1 MLSSVRFP
9 SNGGGDL
16 IFIKS
21 FEDDAISLSGFGS
34 GFRGVKG
41 VVNFGF
47 GGSNIDV
54 RVKRSGMGVGFDV
67 RARRSGTGAGFTIGF
82 GSRDKV
88 SITSAAVS
96 AKVSCSMVG
105 ISTSSASAY
114 SRPVS
119 SLGSS
124 KGSFFI
130 SFSCSDSDSPDGS
143 ALSQ

>member
-1 MLSSVRFP
+1 MLSSVCFP

-47 GGSNIDV
+47 GGSNIDL
-54 RVKRSGMGVGFDV
+54 RVKRSGM
-67 RARRSGTGAGFTIGF
+67 GAGFTIGF

-119 SLGSS
+119 SSGSS
-124 KGSFFI
+124 KGLSFI
-130 SFSCSDSDSPDGS
+130 SFGISNWG
-143 ALSQ
+143 

>member
-9 SNGGGDL
+9 SNGGGNL

-47 GGSNIDV
+47 GGSNMDV
-54 RVKRSGMGVGFDV
+54 RVRRSGMGAGFDV
-67 RARRSGTGAGFTIGF
+67 CARRSGTGAGFTIGF
-82 GSRDKV
+82 SSRDKF
-88 SITSAAVS
+88 SITSVAVS
-96 AKVSCSMVG
+96 AKVSCLMVG
-105 ISTSSASAY
+105 ITTSSASAY

-119 SLGSS
+119 SSGSL
-124 KGSFFI
+124 KGSFFS

>member
-21 FEDDAISLSGFGS
+21 FDAISLSGFGS

-54 RVKRSGMGVGFDV
+54 RVRRSGM
-67 RARRSGTGAGFTIGF
+67 GAGFTIGF

-119 SLGSS
+119 SSGSS
-124 KGSFFI
+124 KGSFFS
-130 SFSCSDSDSPDGS
+130 SFSRSDSDSPDGS
-143 ALSQ
+143 ALSR

>member
-21 FEDDAISLSGFGS
+21 FEDDAISLSSFGS
-34 GFRGVKG
+34 GFHGVKG

-47 GGSNIDV
+47 GGSNMDV
-54 RVKRSGMGVGFDV
+54 RV
-67 RARRSGTGAGFTIGF
+67 RRSGTGAGFTIGF

-88 SITSAAVS
+88 SITSAAVL

-105 ISTSSASAY
+105 ISTLSASVY

-119 SLGSS
+119 SSGSS
-124 KGSFFI
+124 KGSFFS
-130 SFSCSDSDSPDGS
+130 SFSHSDSDSPDGS
-143 ALSQ
+143 ALSW

>member
-9 SNGGGDL
+9 SNGGGNL

-21 FEDDAISLSGFGS
+21 FKDDAISLSGFGS

-54 RVKRSGMGVGFDV
+54 R
-67 RARRSGTGAGFTIGF
+67 ARRSGMGAGFTIGF

-105 ISTSSASAY
+105 ITTSSASAY

-119 SLGSS
+119 SSHSLKGSS
-124 KGSFFI
+124 
-130 SFSCSDSDSPDGS
+130 FSPSGSDSPDGS
-143 ALSQ
+143 PLSR

>member
-54 RVKRSGMGVGFDV
+54 RVKRSGMG
-67 RARRSGTGAGFTIGF
+67 AGFTIGF

-119 SLGSS
+119 SSGSS

-130 SFSCSDSDSPDGS
+130 SFACSDSDSPDGS